1 VDRNPA
7 GLPWTHNRVWVARS
21 PEGSLRGA
29 TVGGNSPGQGKMG
42 EELTGI
48 LTEGGAGQQSAIVEL
63 AMKGKNKAE
72 SSSSGV
78 TYKCGVVKLERG
90 MSVVKN
96 GGAPG
101 RFL

>member
-1 VDRNPA
+1 
-7 GLPWTHNRVWVARS
+7 
-21 PEGSLRGA
+21 
-29 TVGGNSPGQGKMG
+29 MG

-48 LTEGGAGQQSAIVEL
+48 LTEGGAEQQSAIVEL

-90 MSVVKN
+90 MSVAKN

-101 RFL
+101 RFLSGRGGEPRHQKGVMAAGEVLFNNDGFLK